1 MLLAQILHMEE
12 SVNLP
17 PKPKISPPKT
27 EILPPKTEIS
37 PPKSEIPGK
46 TYTRDEINDI
56 ELQLHKIRGQIAT
69 NEKYLKT
76 KASTL
81 PGEFFMRF

>member
-1 MLLAQILHMEE
+1 MEE

-27 EILPPKTEIS
+27 EISPPKTEIS

-56 ELQLHKIRGQIAT
+56 ELQLHKIRGQIAN

-81 PGEFFMRF
+81 PGEHL